1 MQFRKTYTLAV
12 SLAIALILIVNAPN
26 PGRIAAWAQ
35 TSVEIEASIPESLTP
50 CLPRNA
56 ERIELLGMIEQGQ
69 ETFYLLGVFSGS
81 QYGEPLVMRDSS
93 GCLLVRSQYN
103 VEPLSAYIPLE
114 AAQQL
119 SFQVYQR
126 RIQEAGGLQAFQQGL
141 TEYLS
146 QPNSTEI
153 SYFSPEDLWAME
165 QLGVEL
171 PDGTYRVLEPDTQP
185 DLKAP
190 LP

>member
-1 MQFRKTYTLAV
+1 
-12 SLAIALILIVNAPN
+12 
-26 PGRIAAWAQ
+26 
-35 TSVEIEASIPESLTP
+35 
-50 CLPRNA
+50 
-56 ERIELLGMIEQGQ
+56 
-69 ETFYLLGVFSGS
+69 
-81 QYGEPLVMRDSS
+81 MRDST

-119 SFQVYQR
+119 ALQVYQR

-153 SYFSPEDLWAME
+153 SYFAPEDLWAME
-165 QLGVEL
+165 QLGVDL
-171 PDGTYRVLEPDTQP
+171 PEDSYRVLEPDTQP